1 MSLGCSCG
9 GEVLVPMDSLIMCIS
24 HAKTVSCHASRYQY
38 HCLCCTACIH
48 RMLLRLSRM
57 GVNTLYMDSDTM
69 LFDDP
74 YK

>member
-1 MSLGCSCG
+1 MVAPRHS
-9 GEVLVPMDSLIMCIS
+9 VD
-24 HAKTVSCHASRYQY
+24 
-38 HCLCCTACIH
+38 AC

-57 GVNTLYMDSDTM
+57 GLNTLYMDSDTM